1 MCVDPI
7 FCSAAR
13 SLLLIAGL
21 ACASPI
27 VVAQESASGAPLT
40 RETGRAPMHFPT
52 VLDDAFNPD
61 PGMPNGPIALPDTQT
76 QPIVRGEGHGPLD
89 QLAQVEINLADHA
102 TAEHRAWADEVVTA
116 WATGDFARGRELLTQ
131 LTEAGVLRETGFA
144 WLETG
149 AKSFPVFN
157 VDRRVGSPRT
167 DAQDMELEFDT
178 ATGNLYAVVTWPDG
192 WSLNRSTNGGN
203 TWTETYFWSVGVGTV
218 SDVDFA
224 IVGGLIYVGYNGSDI
239 PTAARFRRFNA
250 ATGASDLGYG
260 FFTTI
265 TAPAG
270 QTFREIA
277 VESNTDSF
285 NNRIYMAAVQSDNQL
300 RWVFDDSSDGTTFTE
315 GSTGVAN
322 ASGSLDMHWNHL
334 YEDYFIY
341 MSYKSTSNQIQV
353 LRNLQF
359 SGWQPPTTVASFAPV
374 TPPRDVAI
382 SAYDDTVIVAYEND
396 SANLY
401 YGISYNGGDTYGFG
415 TLGSAGN
422 YSNADATARL
432 GYGTAAI
439 TTFEAGEPDDVQFY
453 RRPSY
458 APGPWP
464 LFNNFNS
471 FDVFTSDTP
480 LAIQALPLVG
490 GASARHGMLYRG
502 SDTNVYFD
510 SIIGSCRGDIADDFG
525 TLGPD
530 GQVSFGDFLALLGL
544 IGPCPGINPGGCPGD
559 IADDFGT
566 LGGDGRVS
574 FGDFLALLGLIGPC

>member
-1 MCVDPI
+1 VKNSTPV
-7 FCSAAR
+7 SAIVRAV
-13 SLLLIAGL
+13 LLASGM
-21 ACASPI
+21 ACAATSTS
-27 VVAQESASGAPLT
+27 AQESVSGAPFV
-40 RETGRAPMHFPT
+40 RETGRAPMQFPS
-52 VLDDAFNPD
+52 VVDDAFGQD
-61 PGMPNGPIALPDTQT
+61 SGMPNGPVALPDTMT
-76 QPIVRGEGHGPLD
+76 QPVQRGEGFGPLD

-102 TAEHRAWADEVVTA
+102 TQEHRAWADEVVTA
-116 WATGDFARGRELLTQ
+116 WATGEFARGRELLNQ
-131 LTEAGVLRETGFA
+131 LSDAGVLQETGFS

-149 AKSFPVFN
+149 AKSFPIFN
-157 VDRRVGSPRT
+157 TDRRIGAPRT
-167 DAQDMELEFDT
+167 DAVDLKLDFDT
-178 ATGNLYAVVTWPDG
+178 ATGNLYALVSWPDG

-203 TWTETYFWSVGVGTV
+203 SWTETYFWSYSQGPTDADLAV
-218 SDVDFA
+218 VDGF
-224 IVGGLIYVGYNGSDI
+224 IYVGYTASDI
-239 PTAARFRRFNA
+239 PTAARFRRFSA
-250 ATGASDLGYG
+250 STGLSDGGYG
-260 FFTTI
+260 FFSAI

-277 VESNTDSF
+277 VESNTDSLD
-285 NNRIYMAAVQSDNQL
+285 NRIYMAALQSNNQL
-300 RWVFDDSSDGTTFTE
+300 QFVFDDPFDGTTFVAE
-315 GSTGVAN
+315 PTGVAN
-322 ASGSLDMHWNHL
+322 ATSSLDLHWNHL

-396 SANLY
+396 SDNLY

-453 RRPSY
+453 RRPTY
-458 APGPWP
+458 APGSWP
-464 LFNNFNS
+464 NFHNFNS
-471 FDVFTSDTP
+471 FDVQTGNSP
-480 LAIQALPLVG
+480 VAIQALPAPV
-490 GASARHGMLYRG
+490 GASSRHGMIYRG
-502 SDTNVYFD
+502 TDDNAYFD
-510 SIIGSCRGDIADDFG
+510 AIIGSCTGDIADDFG
-525 TLGPD
+525 TPGPD

-544 IGPCPGINPGGCPGD
+544 IGPCPSNNPGGCPGD

-574 FGDFLALLGLIGPC
+574 FGDFLALLGRIGPC